1 MFDVGFVELLV
12 IGVVALLVLGPERL
26 PAAAR
31 TVGGLLR
38 RARSSWNSLRGELER
53 EFAAEELKR
62 SIGNTARQLDLSADL
77 RKATEGLDP
86 LAAVKSATAN
96 AAAPAPA
103 PDAAPATDAPA
114 LVAAPAPAGE
124 RAPHD

>member
-1 MFDVGFVELLV
+1 MFDLGFVELLV

-38 RARSSWNSLRGELER
+38 KARSSWNSLRGELER

-86 LAAVKSATAN
+86 LAALDPATTA
-96 AAAPAPA
+96 AAAPA
-103 PDAAPATDAPA
+103 AAPATDAPT

>member
-1 MFDVGFVELLV
+1 
-12 IGVVALLVLGPERL
+12 
-26 PAAAR
+26 
-31 TVGGLLR
+31 
-38 RARSSWNSLRGELER
+38 R

-96 AAAPAPA
+96 AAAPAA
-103 PDAAPATDAPA
+103 DAAPATDAPA
-114 LVAAPAPAGE
+114 MAAAPAPAGE

>member
-38 RARSSWNSLRGELER
+38 RARHSWNSLRGEFER
-53 EFAAEELKR
+53 EFAAEEIKR
-62 SIGNTARQLDLSADL
+62 SIGDTARQLDIGADL
-77 RKATEGLDP
+77 RRATAGLDP
-86 LAAVKSATAN
+86 M
-96 AAAPAPA
+96 APASTPTPEPA
-103 PDAAPATDAPA
+103 QSEPAQNEPV
-114 LVAAPAPAGE
+114 VAASAPVAGE